1 VAHPF
6 HQAAVAH
13 EDIGAVVDHGVAGP
27 VEFGRQQLLG
37 QCHAHGIGQALAER
51 AGGGLHAGCH
61 VHLGV
66 ARRLAVQLAEPT
78 QLAHR
83 QLVTA
88 QMQQRVLASVQQQL
102 ATRNGARITI
112 EGMTSRDEEARLARE
127 RVSWVLRS
135 LNTDPNLTTVVT
147 SVGDSVT
154 HPELADEQRRVRILI
169 DGEAQVLEVH
179 GTSSVKRFTP
189 IELTAVH
196 SVTCEAGPC
205 TESIEASAN
214 VRKLDPV
221 SGRALPTFVLNE
233 ADMSGSPLRS
243 VVRVDASLTDSLGQ
257 TARSS
262 ATKVVVALERV
273 GVVKVVRAA
282 HGGVAPMNELT
293 LGFCDF
299 DKATMSAIDRSVIE
313 RVREATARGARI
325 TIIPS
330 TDGFGSSEYNDKLQ
344 RRRAAEAMDVLGV
357 LPSQV
362 DVELTP
368 VPKAVA
374 TTPMERIEQRS
385 VRVRITDVR
394 P

>member
-1 VAHPF
+1 
-6 HQAAVAH
+6 
-13 EDIGAVVDHGVAGP
+13 
-27 VEFGRQQLLG
+27 
-37 QCHAHGIGQALAER
+37 
-51 AGGGLHAGCH
+51 
-61 VHLGV
+61 
-66 ARRLAVQLAEPT
+66 
-78 QLAHR
+78 
-83 QLVTA
+83 
-88 QMQQRVLASVQQQL
+88 
-102 ATRNGARITI
+102 
-112 EGMTSRDEEARLARE
+112 
-127 RVSWVLRS
+127 
-135 LNTDPNLTTVVT
+135 
-147 SVGDSVT
+147 
-154 HPELADEQRRVRILI
+154 
-169 DGEAQVLEVH
+169 
-179 GTSSVKRFTP
+179 
-189 IELTAVH
+189 
-196 SVTCEAGPC
+196 
-205 TESIEASAN
+205 
-214 VRKLDPV
+214 
-221 SGRALPTFVLNE
+221 
-233 ADMSGSPLRS
+233 MSGSPLKS

-282 HGGVAPMNELT
+282 HGSIAPMNELT

-313 RVREATARGARI
+313 RVREATTRGARI

>member
-1 VAHPF
+1 MTAIDVTVDDTIY
-6 HQAAVAH
+6 QAAPTIYFARNSTNL
-13 EDIGAVVDHGVAGP
+13 VDGSS
-27 VEFGRQQLLG
+27 
-37 QCHAHGIGQALAER
+37 
-51 AGGGLHAGCH
+51 
-61 VHLGV
+61 
-66 ARRLAVQLAEPT
+66 
-78 QLAHR
+78 
-83 QLVTA
+83 VTA